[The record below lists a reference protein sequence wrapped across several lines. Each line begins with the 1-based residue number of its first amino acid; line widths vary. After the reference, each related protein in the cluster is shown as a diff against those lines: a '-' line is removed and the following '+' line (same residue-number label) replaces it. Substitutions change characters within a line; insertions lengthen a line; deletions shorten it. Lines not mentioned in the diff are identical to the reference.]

1 MWRKTWQSG
10 EIIIL
15 GCTEKVKLVTGKTGS
30 LSPKVTC
37 LTLSTSR
44 KWPNQRQRLDFV
56 FRIIILFQLQ
66 IFCTVSCWRNA
77 IYIIHE
83 AYFDD
88 YHSANLIHKYFRY
101 VVGFLFDFVWL
112 LSFWAFFFKSEYKSM
127 LVIKVWSFYSVETS
141 LKFPLTTEVQ

>member
-1 MWRKTWQSG
+1 MLYKRWIEIKLMWNFPSTVHLFTFQ
-10 EIIIL
+10 
-15 GCTEKVKLVTGKTGS
+15 VKLVTGKTGS

-112 LSFWAFFFKSEYKSM
+112 LSFWAFFLNRSIN
-127 LVIKVWSFYSVETS
+127 LC
-141 LKFPLTTEVQ
+141 